1 MGGGV
6 GGVRGGV
13 GTVDEE
19 EEEEAGAR
27 RARAW
32 AAFSSA
38 RAEEDNGAF
47 SLPREREAVVAAV
60 REAGLD
66 VEAEAACPR
75 DLEAPL
81 VFSLEISSF

>member
-13 GTVDEE
+13 GRMDEDEDEE
-19 EEEEAGAR
+19 TASR
-27 RARAW
+27 RARVRPAV
-32 AAFSSA
+32 SSA
-38 RAEEDNGAF
+38 RAEEDSGAF
-47 SLPREREAVVAAV
+47 WLPRERGAVVAAV

-81 VFSLEISSF
+81 VFALEISSF